1 LVIDAPLQRRLEA
14 AGLALGRLDG
24 IGRLLPG
31 PDELLYSYIR
41 KEAVLSS
48 QIEGTQSSLADLLLH
63 ENSAA
68 PGVPLEDVQEVSN
81 YIAAMNHGS
90 KLLEKL
96 PLSLRLLR
104 EVHEVL
110 VTGTRGTHKRRG
122 EFRKTQNWIG
132 GEQPSAA
139 TFVPPPPS
147 EVPAALNALEKY
159 LHADQMPTLVK
170 VGLVHVQF
178 ETIHPFLDG
187 NGRVGRMLIPLMLV
201 SEGILERP
209 WLYVSLHLKRHRST
223 YYDLL
228 QRVRTHGAWEDW
240 LDFFLD
246 GVTAVADSAVAKIR
260 QLLQLFETD
269 REAVAS
275 TRGGSIYG
283 RAALQ
288 MNVAVYE
295 YLRRQV
301 AIRIPETAAACGT
314 TKPTVARVLQDLEN
328 LGIVHEVT
336 GKPKGRL
343 YVYQR
348 YVDILNRDPT

>member
-1 LVIDAPLQRRLEA
+1 MIDTPLQRRLEA

-31 PDELLYSYIR
+31 PDELLYSYVR

-48 QIEGTQSSLADLLLH
+48 QIEGTQSSLSDLLLH
-63 ENSAA
+63 EHSAA

-81 YIAAMNHGS
+81 YIAAMNHGM

-110 VTGTRGTHKRRG
+110 VTGTRGNHKRPG

-132 GEQPSAA
+132 GEEPSGAI
-139 TFVPPPPS
+139 FVPPPPS

-159 LHADQMPTLVK
+159 LHSDQMPTLVK
-170 VGLVHVQF
+170 VGLIHAQF

-201 SEGILERP
+201 GEGILERP

-223 YYDLL
+223 YYELL

-240 LDFFLD
+240 MDFFLD
-246 GVTAVADSAVAKIR
+246 GLSAAADSAVGKIR
-260 QLLQLFETD
+260 QLLHLFETD
-269 REAVAS
+269 RGAVAS

-301 AIRIPETAAACGT
+301 AIRIPQTAVACGT
-314 TKPTVARVLQDLEN
+314 TKPTVARVLQDLEK
-328 LGIVHEVT
+328 LGIVEEVT
-336 GKPKGRL
+336 GKPKGRV
-343 YVYQR
+343 YVYRR
-348 YVDILNRDPT
+348 YVDILNRDPS

>member
-1 LVIDAPLQRRLEA
+1 
-14 AGLALGRLDG
+14 
-24 IGRLLPG
+24 
-31 PDELLYSYIR
+31 
-41 KEAVLSS
+41 
-48 QIEGTQSSLADLLLH
+48 
-63 ENSAA
+63 
-68 PGVPLEDVQEVSN
+68 
-81 YIAAMNHGS
+81 
-90 KLLEKL
+90 
-96 PLSLRLLR
+96 
-104 EVHEVL
+104 
-110 VTGTRGTHKRRG
+110 
-122 EFRKTQNWIG
+122 
-132 GEQPSAA
+132 
-139 TFVPPPPS
+139 
-147 EVPAALNALEKY
+147 
-159 LHADQMPTLVK
+159 VK
-170 VGLVHVQF
+170 VGLVHAQF

-201 SEGILERP
+201 SERILERP

-301 AIRIPETAAACGT
+301 AIRIPETAVACGT
-314 TKPTVARVLQDLEN
+314 TKPTVARVLQDLEK
-328 LGIVHEVT
+328 LGIVREVT

-348 YVDILNRDPT
+348 YVDILNRDPS